1 MQKEKPVNIN
11 NTIEI
16 TRNYYNKVSLWRSQG
31 FLNGWTGEIS
41 KRRVLPS
48 LRILNLKDGHKW
60 LDMGCSNG
68 FNINL
73 GLSMNKKNNK
83 NNKENKKSEKIHIH
97 GIDISDANI
106 KIAKKKIR
114 KGNFRVGNVEKLP
127 YTMQFFDRI
136 TYLHVVEHVRY
147 PLQSLTELKRV
158 LKDDGKAVLSF
169 HNKYGLENSAM
180 GFSKKL
186 IFIFGGDKGGFS
198 KPKGMLDVRRS
209 IFEIRRMCIKA
220 GLKVTRTDGC
230 IVMLP
235 SLAWR
240 IAVLRKPTLFLSD
253 ILEKLPLTKYLSSY
267 ISIELKKK

>member
-1 MQKEKPVNIN
+1 MDSNMQKEKPVNIN

-48 LRILNLKDGHKW
+48 LRILN
-60 LDMGCSNG
+60 
-68 FNINL
+68 I
-73 GLSMNKKNNK
+73 K

-158 LKDDGKAVLSF
+158 FKDDGKAVLSF

-253 ILEKLPLTKYLSSY
+253 ILEKLPLTKYL
-267 ISIELKKK
+267 